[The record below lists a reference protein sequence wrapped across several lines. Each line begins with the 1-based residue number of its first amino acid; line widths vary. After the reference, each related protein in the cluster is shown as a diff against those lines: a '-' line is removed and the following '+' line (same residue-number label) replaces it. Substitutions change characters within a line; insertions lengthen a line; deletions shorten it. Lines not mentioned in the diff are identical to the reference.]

1 MYGILQALYS
11 DILCSGILLSG
22 IHFVVFYGLVFF
34 QHTKAPVPPEADSS
48 LFLRPDEQPSFSSVQ
63 LEPFEEVEDD
73 EEQGSIPEDH
83 FEIKTTEGKSRK
95 MKGVTRARM
104 SLMIGKQIIL

>member
-73 EEQGSIPEDH
+73 EEQG
-83 FEIKTTEGKSRK
+83 FMRIKSDRVEKLKS
-95 MKGVTRARM
+95 VEEA
-104 SLMIGKQIIL
+104 MIYLCE